1 VSLCPVVDVKILV
14 PTKRVPSADEGI
26 RICPDGSGIEDAGLA
41 YIINPFDAIALEEAL
56 HIREQR
62 GSGVEVTAVGIGNA
76 DFESELRTALAM
88 GADCAVRVA
97 FDGALDPWSVA
108 QVLAALVRRE
118 KPDLVLMGKQAVDDD
133 SNQAGQMLAGLL
145 NWPQATFVSKIEFI
159 EPARLCI
166 ARETDRGL
174 ETIIVRLPAVV
185 TTDLRLNEPRYA
197 SLPALMKAKKRPIE
211 TISPQDLGVSPE
223 PKVHVVRLEQ
233 VAIDRVCVR
242 VADAAELVHRLR
254 YEAKVI

>member
-1 VSLCPVVDVKILV
+1 VKILV
-14 PTKRVPSADEGI
+14 PTKRVPSTDEGI
-26 RICPDGSGIEDAGLA
+26 RIRPDGLGIEDAALA

-62 GSGVEVTAVGIGNA
+62 GSGVEVTAVGVGNV

-88 GADCAVRVA
+88 GADRAVRVD
-97 FDGALDPWSVA
+97 FDGGALDPWSVA
-108 QVLAALVRRE
+108 QVLAAMVQRE

-145 NWPQATFVSKIEFI
+145 DWPQATFASKIDFV
-159 EPARLCI
+159 EPVRLRV

-211 TISPQDLGVSPE
+211 TISFRELGVSPE
-223 PKVHVVRLEQ
+223 PKVRILRLDQ
-233 VAIDRVCVR
+233 VAVDRVCVR
-242 VADAAELVHRLR
+242 VADAAELVHKLR

>member
-1 VSLCPVVDVKILV
+1 MKVLCGDEMKILV
-14 PTKRVPSADEGI
+14 STKRVPSPDERI
-26 RICPDGSGIEDAGLA
+26 RIRLDGSGIEDAALA
-41 YIINPFDAIALEEAL
+41 HVINPFDAIALEEAL
-56 HIREQR
+56 QIRGR
-62 GSGVEVTAVGIGNA
+62 FSSGVEVTAAGIGNA
-76 DFESELRTALAM
+76 DFESELRVALAM
-88 GADCAVRVA
+88 GADRALRVD
-97 FDGALDPWSVA
+97 FDGILDPWSVA

-145 NWPQATFVSKIEFI
+145 DWPQATFASKIEFV
-159 EPARLCI
+159 ENARLRV

-174 ETIIVRLPAVV
+174 ETVTVQLPAVV

-211 TISPQDLGVSPE
+211 TISCQDLGVSPE
-223 PKVHVVRLEQ
+223 PKVRILRLEQ
-233 VAIDRVCVR
+233 VSTDRTCER
-242 VADAAELVHRLR
+242 VADAAELVHKLR

>member
-1 VSLCPVVDVKILV
+1 VKILV
-14 PTKRVPSADEGI
+14 PTKRVPSTEEGI
-26 RICPDGSGIEDAGLA
+26 RIRPDGSGSKMQLWRTF
-41 YIINPFDAIALEEAL
+41 INPFDAIALEEAL
-56 HIREQR
+56 HIREQH

-88 GADCAVRVA
+88 GADRAIRVD
-97 FDGALDPWSVA
+97 FDAALDPWSVA
-108 QVLAALVRRE
+108 QVLASIVRRE
-118 KPDLVLMGKQAVDDD
+118 NPDMVLMGKQAVDDD
-133 SNQAGQMLAGLL
+133 CNQAGQMLAGLL
-145 NWPQATFVSKIEFI
+145 DWPQATFASKIEFI
-159 EPARLCI
+159 EPARLSV

-174 ETIIVRLPAVV
+174 ETVIVRLPAVV

-211 TISPQDLGVSPE
+211 TISHRDLGVSPE
-223 PKVHVVRLEQ
+223 PKVRIVHLEQ